1 MTGKDDMQQNEC
13 TRNCW
18 IAAGVVG
25 LLVWIF
31 ASFIGSTSVMGGLFL
46 GLIAIVL
53 MGLFLVWALCKGS
66 GSAADDRHHGLARA
80 KPAAATPM
88 AKPTAMPLQSAAPA
102 AAAAAPAAMS
112 EAKPSVAPKPAPK
125 PEAKAEP
132 KPEAKAEPKPEP
144 KPETVAASAP
154 KVAAKETPPAAEPAA
169 AKAAPAK
176 PAVAEK
182 DEPKAQAKSA
192 PKPETKPA
200 AKKDAKPAP
209 KPAKAAKAKPDD
221 LKQIKGVAPNLE
233 YLLHEKGVTRFA
245 QIAAWTESE
254 IDSFAEKIGSM
265 GGRIRS
271 DDWVAQAKTLSEG
284 GSTEFA
290 QRVKKGDVY

>member
-53 MGLFLVWALCKGS
+53 MGLFLVWALCQGS

-80 KPAAATPM
+80 KPAARPM
-88 AKPTAMPLQSAAPA
+88 AAPEPMPVQSPAPA
-102 AAAAAPAAMS
+102 QAAAAPAAVS
-112 EAKPSVAPKPAPK
+112 AAKPSVAPKPAPK
-125 PEAKAEP
+125 PEAKPA
-132 KPEAKAEPKPEP
+132 PE
-144 KPETVAASAP
+144 PETVAAPAP

-169 AKAAPAK
+169 TKAEPAK
-176 PAVAEK
+176 PAAAEK
-182 DEPKAQAKSA
+182 AEPTAQAKPA
-192 PKPETKPA
+192 PKPETKKEAQPA
-200 AKKDAKPAP
+200 A
-209 KPAKAAKAKPDD
+209 KPAKAAEARPDD
-221 LKQIKGVAPNLE
+221 LKQIKGVGPKLE
-233 YLLHEKGVTRFA
+233 DLLHENGVTRFA
-245 QIAAWTESE
+245 QIAAWTDSE
-254 IDSFAEKIGSM
+254 IDRFAEKIGSM

-271 DDWVAQAKTLSEG
+271 DDWVTQARTLSEG
-284 GSTEFA
+284 GSTDFA
-290 QRVKKGDVY
+290 QRVKKGDIYE

>member
-102 AAAAAPAAMS
+102 AVS

-125 PEAKAEP
+125 PEAKV
-132 KPEAKAEPKPEP
+132 EPKPEP
-144 KPETVAASAP
+144 EPKPEMVAASAP
-154 KVAAKETPPAAEPAA
+154 KVAAKETPPSAEPAA

-182 DEPKAQAKSA
+182 AEPKAQAKSA

-221 LKQIKGVAPNLE
+221 LKQIKGVGPKLE
-233 YLLHEKGVTRFA
+233 DLLHENGVTRFD

-271 DDWVAQAKTLSEG
+271 DDWVAQAKILSEG

>member
-102 AAAAAPAAMS
+102 AVS

-125 PEAKAEP
+125 PEAKV
-132 KPEAKAEPKPEP
+132 EPKPEP
-144 KPETVAASAP
+144 EPKPEMVAASAP
-154 KVAAKETPPAAEPAA
+154 KVAAKETPPSAEPAA

-182 DEPKAQAKSA
+182 AEPKAQAKSA

-221 LKQIKGVAPNLE
+221 LKQIKGVGPKLE
-233 YLLHEKGVTRFA
+233 DLLHENGVTRFA